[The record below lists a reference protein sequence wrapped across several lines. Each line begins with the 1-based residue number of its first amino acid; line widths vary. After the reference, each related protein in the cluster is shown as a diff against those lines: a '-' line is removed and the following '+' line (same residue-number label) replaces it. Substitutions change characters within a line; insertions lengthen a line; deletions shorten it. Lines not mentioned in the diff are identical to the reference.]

1 MREFMKTII
10 FLGLNKS
17 GSSREAVKAAAQMGY
32 YTVVFTNQKKQLQQ
46 RKEYVDVH
54 RLTWL
59 DSLDVERLSE
69 EIILLQQKGHEI
81 IAITSFIDQHVYT
94 ASLLA
99 DRFTNNIF
107 ATDAIL
113 IMENKK
119 ETREFFKDKPYTP
132 NFLLVEEGTLLP
144 LESLPTSLHF
154 PVMVKVSNS
163 TGSKDVIFAANKE
176 ELQQTLL
183 ILREKN
189 PEEIIIIEEYI
200 EGEQYLVEVLVVNEQ
215 INVIAVVEQEITRGE
230 RFIITGYG
238 VLAEVDPQL
247 EKGIKEIVHSIVS
260 ALALENGAFHLEL
273 RITED
278 GWKLIEINPRISGGA
293 MNKMIQA
300 ACGFSLVEQTL
311 KLLIGDTPTL
321 EKQKNKFVFTQ
332 YIIIEEK
339 GVLEKVTG
347 KNRAKKKAGVLEVY
361 VKPRKGTKINPP
373 LSMGHRYA
381 YIIATGETM
390 EEAKKIAKEAAQEIE
405 FHIRAKNSD
414 E

>member
-17 GSSREAVKAAAQMGY
+17 GSSREAVKAAAQLGY
-32 YTVVFTNQKKQLQQ
+32 YTVVFTNKKKQLQQ
-46 RKEYVDVH
+46 RKEYIDVH
-54 RLTWL
+54 RLTLL
-59 DSLDVERLSE
+59 DIGDVERISE

-81 IAITSFIDQHVYT
+81 VAITSFIDDHVYT

-99 DRFTNNIF
+99 DRFTHNNL
-107 ATDAIL
+107 ASDAIL

-132 NFLLVEEGTLLP
+132 NFLLVKEGTLLSI
-144 LESLPTSLHF
+144 ESLPTSLRF

-163 TGSKDVIFAANKE
+163 TGSKDVIFNANKE
-176 ELQQTLL
+176 ELLQNLS
-183 ILREKN
+183 ILRENN
-189 PEEIIIIEEYI
+189 PEEIIIIEEYM

-215 INVIAVVEQEITRGE
+215 IHVIAVIEQEITRGE

-247 EKGIKEIVHSIVS
+247 EKGINEIIHSIVS
-260 ALALENGAFHLEL
+260 ELALENGAFHLEL
-273 RITED
+273 RLTED

-311 KLLIGDTPTL
+311 KLLIGETPLL
-321 EKQKNKFVFTQ
+321 EKQTNKFVFTQ
-332 YIIIEEK
+332 YVIVEDK
-339 GVLEKVTG
+339 GVLEKITG

-381 YIIATGETM
+381 YIIATGDTM

-405 FHIRAKNSD
+405 FHIRAKDSD